1 MQRLELHSHEHK
13 ISSLKINWGLEKRP
27 LWAVMESL
35 PLNAMIKWVDRFAPF
50 EAIASEWAVVEAI
63 ETGLKLQVPGRVQS
77 MRAIYLEIQRVLWS
91 FDYFTGIFKAIDD
104 SVRFE
109 EAMRLREMVFEIQ
122 ETLTGNRVLPQIL
135 RVGGIERDLSLGESK
150 KLRTTIQ
157 QLSDTFRF
165 FFGEVAED
173 PLIMRRLQG
182 VLPIPKEKAIEISL
196 RGPLGHASGVLED
209 ARVRDPIGIYST
221 YGIHCYEGAPT
232 GDALARFKSVQFQ
245 VAQSLKL
252 LALFLAAIQDGE
264 WHIKVPAD
272 SKIPDGA
279 WLTVVEAGPGP
290 MYALVRNR
298 EIRLSGHSTRMRGSL
313 AGLLLGLDSDDFE
326 LGLASLAVD
335 FAQADI
341 T

>member
-1 MQRLELHSHEHK
+1 MQRLEIHSHEHK
-13 ISSLKINWGLEKRP
+13 ISSLTINWGLERRP

-35 PLNAMIKWVDRFAPF
+35 PLNALIKWVDRFAPF
-50 EAIASEWAVVEAI
+50 EAVASEWAVVEAI

-77 MRAIYLEIQRVLWS
+77 LRAIYLEIQRVLWS
-91 FDYFTGIFKAIDD
+91 FDYFAGIFRAIEDT
-104 SVRFE
+104 VRLE
-109 EAMRLREMVFEIQ
+109 EALRLREMVFEIQ

-165 FFGEVAED
+165 YFGDVAED
-173 PLIMRRLQG
+173 PLILRRLRG
-182 VLPIPKEKAIEISL
+182 VLPITKERAAAISL
-196 RGPLGHASGVLED
+196 RGPLGHASGILED

-221 YGIHCYEGAPT
+221 YGIHCYDGPAL
-232 GDALARFKSVQFQ
+232 GDALTRFKSVQFQ
-245 VAQSLKL
+245 VSQSLKL

-264 WHIKVPAD
+264 WRIKVPAD
-272 SKIPDGA
+272 AKIPSGA

-290 MYALVRNR
+290 MYALVRNG
-298 EIRLSGHSTRMRGSL
+298 EIRLAGHSTRMRGSIRE
-313 AGLLLGLDSDDFE
+313 LLLGLDSDDFE
-326 LGLASLAVD
+326 LGLASLSVD